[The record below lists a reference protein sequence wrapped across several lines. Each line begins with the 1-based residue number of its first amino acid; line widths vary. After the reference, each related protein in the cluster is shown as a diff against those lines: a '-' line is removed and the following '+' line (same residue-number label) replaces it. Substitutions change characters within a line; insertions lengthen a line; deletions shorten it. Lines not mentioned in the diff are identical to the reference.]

1 MKHNLR
7 IERTTVAY
15 VARRRARIAIIG
27 NEAIA
32 PMKGERAIAT
42 YRRLREQALWRL
54 LAADNGPIILAL
66 LETHLIEGERSL
78 PASILYERMGRSLEE
93 LRGQGHH
100 LPQTA
105 QSYVAD
111 WLAAGFLERRFPP
124 GASEEEYELSSASE
138 GAIRFV
144 SSLAEPRT
152 TATESRLAV
161 VIQQLVRLAEETDTN
176 PETRVATLLAE
187 RERIDRQIDAIRA
200 GRTPSLDGPRALD
213 RVREIIALA
222 DGLTGDFRRVRD
234 RFEALNR
241 DLRGRIMDEESSRG
255 EVLEAVFAGADL
267 IADSEAGRTFAAFWR
282 LLTDPEQSSALEQAI
297 DSVLSREFAGTLDS
311 RDRRFLLGLTRTL
324 LDQGGMVHEVLQSL
338 ARSLKNFVQSREY
351 LEQRRV
357 NQVLREAQRAS
368 LALKDKVKAAEP
380 LAFTLE
386 LSSSRLR
393 SVSQWALFDPAA
405 QAPGG
410 GMVDGD
416 AALIDL
422 ADVGDLVAQSEIDFR
437 ALKANIRAVLEAHSQ
452 ASIGEVLMQFP
463 AAQGLGSVVGYMALG
478 ARHGL
483 RGDRSE
489 HIEWLGMDSERRRAR
504 IPTIYFLRERVHE
517 LA

>member
-1 MKHNLR
+1 
-7 IERTTVAY
+7 
-15 VARRRARIAIIG
+15 
-27 NEAIA
+27 
-32 PMKGERAIAT
+32 MKGERAIAT
-42 YRRLREQALWRL
+42 YMRLREQALWRL
-54 LAADNGPIILAL
+54 LAADNGPVILGL
-66 LETHLIEGERSL
+66 LEAHLVEEARSL
-78 PASILYERMGRSLEE
+78 PASILFERLGRSLEE
-93 LRGQGHH
+93 LRAHGHH
-100 LPQTA
+100 LPQTP

-111 WLAAGFLERRFPP
+111 WLAAGYLERRFPP
-124 GASEEEYELSSASE
+124 GASEEEYELSPASE

-144 SSLAEPRT
+144 SSLVAPRT

-161 VIQQLVRLAEETDTN
+161 VIQQLARLAEETDPN
-176 PETRVATLLAE
+176 PETRVAALVAE
-187 RERIDRQIDAIRA
+187 RERIDRQIDAIRT
-200 GRTPSLDGPRALD
+200 GRVPSLDGPRAME
-213 RVREIIALA
+213 RVREAIALA
-222 DGLTGDFRRVRD
+222 DGLAGDFRRVRD
-234 RFEALNR
+234 QFELLNR

-255 EVLEAVFAGADL
+255 EVLDALFAGADL

-282 LLTDPEQSSALEQAI
+282 LLTDPEQSTALDQAI
-297 DSVLSREFAGTLDS
+297 DNVLSRDFAGNLDL
-311 RDRRFLLGLTRTL
+311 RERRFLLRLTRTL

-368 LALKDKVKAAEP
+368 LALKDKIKAAEL

-393 SVSQWALFDPAA
+393 SVAQWVLFDPAA

-410 GMVDGD
+410 GMVDGE
-416 AALIDL
+416 AALIGLD
-422 ADVGDLVAQSEIDFR
+422 DVGDLVAQSEIDFR

-452 ASIGEVLMQFP
+452 ASIGDVLAQFP

-483 RGDRSE
+483 RGELSE
-489 HIEWLGMDSERRRAR
+489 HVEWRGMDDEWRSAR
-504 IPTIYFLRERVHE
+504 IPTIYFLRERVDE

>member
-1 MKHNLR
+1 
-7 IERTTVAY
+7 
-15 VARRRARIAIIG
+15 
-27 NEAIA
+27 
-32 PMKGERAIAT
+32 MKGERAIAT

-54 LAADNGPIILAL
+54 LAADNGPIILGL
-66 LETHLIEGERSL
+66 LETHLVEGARSL
-78 PASILYERMGRSLEE
+78 PASTLYERLGRSIEE

-100 LPQTA
+100 LPQTS

-111 WLAAGFLERRFPP
+111 WLVAGYLERRFPP
-124 GASEEEYELSSASE
+124 GATEEEYELSSAAE

-161 VIQQLVRLAEETDTN
+161 VMQQLVRLAEETDSN
-176 PETRVATLLAE
+176 PETRIAALTAE
-187 RERIDRQIDAIRA
+187 RDRIDQQIEAIRS
-200 GRTPSLDGPRALD
+200 GRMPALEGPRALE

-222 DGLTGDFRRVRD
+222 DGLAGDFRRVRD
-234 RFEALNR
+234 QFEALNR
-241 DLRGRIMDEESSRG
+241 DLRSRIMDEESSRG
-255 EVLEAVFAGADL
+255 EVLEALFAGADL
-267 IADSEAGRTFAAFWR
+267 IADSEAGRTFSAFWR
-282 LLTDPEQSSALEQAI
+282 LLVDPVQSASLDQATE
-297 DSVLSREFAGTLDS
+297 SVLSRQFAGTLDV
-311 RDRRFLLGLTRTL
+311 RERRFLLQLTRML

-338 ARSLKNFVQSREY
+338 ARSLRNFVQSREY

-368 LALKDKVKAAEP
+368 LALKDKVKAAET
-380 LAFTLE
+380 LAFTLQ

-393 SVSQWALFDPAA
+393 SVSQWVLFDPAA

-410 GMVDGD
+410 GMTDGE
-416 AALIDL
+416 AALIGLD
-422 ADVGDLVAQSEIDFR
+422 DVGDLVAQSEIDFR
-437 ALKANIRAVLEAHSQ
+437 ALKANIRAVLKVHSQ
-452 ASIGEVLMQFP
+452 ASIGDVLTQFP

-483 RGDRSE
+483 RGERSE
-489 HIEWLGMDSERRRAR
+489 NVEWLGRDDEWRSAR

>member
-1 MKHNLR
+1 
-7 IERTTVAY
+7 
-15 VARRRARIAIIG
+15 
-27 NEAIA
+27 
-32 PMKGERAIAT
+32 MKGERAIAT

-66 LETHLIEGERSL
+66 LETHLVEGARSL
-78 PASILYERMGRSLEE
+78 PASILYERLGRSTEE

-111 WLAAGFLERRFPP
+111 WLVAGYLERRFPP
-124 GASEEEYELSSASE
+124 GATEEEYELSSAAE

-152 TATESRLAV
+152 SATESRLAV
-161 VIQQLVRLAEETDTN
+161 VMQQLVRLAEETDSN
-176 PETRVATLLAE
+176 PETRIAALTAE
-187 RERIDRQIDAIRA
+187 RDRIDRQIEAIRG
-200 GRTPSLDGPRALD
+200 GRMPALEGPRALE
-213 RVREIIALA
+213 RVREIISLA
-222 DGLTGDFRRVRD
+222 DGLAGDFRRVRD
-234 RFEALNR
+234 QFEALNR

-255 EVLEAVFAGADL
+255 EVLEALFAGADL
-267 IADSEAGRTFAAFWR
+267 IADSEAGRTFSAFWR
-282 LLTDPEQSSALEQAI
+282 LLIDPVQSASLDQATE
-297 DSVLSREFAGTLDS
+297 SVLSRQFAGTLDV
-311 RDRRFLLGLTRTL
+311 RERRFLLQLTRML

-357 NQVLREAQRAS
+357 NQVLRDAQRAS
-368 LALKDKVKAAEP
+368 LALKDKVKAAEM
-380 LAFTLE
+380 LAFTLQ

-393 SVSQWALFDPAA
+393 SVAQWVLFDPAA

-410 GMVDGD
+410 GMTDGE

-422 ADVGDLVAQSEIDFR
+422 EDVGDLVAQSEIDFR
-437 ALKANIRAVLEAHSQ
+437 ALKANIRAVLEVHSQ
-452 ASIGEVLMQFP
+452 ASIADVLTQFP

-489 HIEWLGMDSERRRAR
+489 NVEWLGRDDQRRRAR